1 MFPYGHRICSKV
13 IQCTAINVLTLGKF
27 MKLITSI
34 SKAIA
39 SLIVLG
45 CVALPAQASLVFHY
59 SIVNDPAKGN
69 VSGTVTG
76 NIYGLS
82 DNATGAAS
90 KVTIETFPS
99 GLDSIYGT
107 GPIDASVWSR
117 QFENAFTVL
126 NGKITAA
133 DFYAGDG
140 TYGFSNFS
148 QLYLNGSG
156 GPYNFVNIDGNDT
169 RYVWAT
175 NGFGGASYAAGAV
188 GNAVPEPASVA
199 LMGLGLL
206 GFAASRR
213 KSAK

>member
-1 MFPYGHRICSKV
+1 
-13 IQCTAINVLTLGKF
+13 
-27 MKLITSI
+27 MKLITSF

-39 SLIVLG
+39 ALIVLG

-59 SIVNDPAKGN
+59 SIVNNPAKGT

-99 GLDSIYGT
+99 GLDSIYGA
-107 GPIDASVWSR
+107 GSIDTSLWDG
-117 QFENAFTVL
+117 QYIDTFTVL
-126 NGKITAA
+126 NGVITAA
-133 DFYAGDG
+133 RFHASNTSNGLPAG
-140 TYGFSNFS
+140 S
-148 QLYLNGSG
+148 QLFLNGD
-156 GPYNFVNIDGNDT
+156 PYNFVNIDGNDT
-169 RYVWAT
+169 RYVWG
-175 NGFGGASYAAGAV
+175 NDGFGKASYAAGAV
-188 GNAVPEPASVA
+188 GNAVPEPASIA